1 MFEQKLSEAE
11 RENRVKE
18 DKINE
23 LTKQLLGS
31 SKEDELVKQYQSKMQ
46 LLEVSIQKKVAA
58 ARQEMEA
65 ELQAKF
71 DSELNQVKTKYKQ
84 ELATMILKPQVAEK
98 PAP

>member
-31 SKEDELVKQYQSKMQ
+31 SKEDELLKQYQSKMQ

>member
-46 LLEVSIQKKVAA
+46 MLEVSIQKKVAA